1 MRTLLF
7 AAISLAAL
15 LVASAAA
22 ADEPPAKGKDPSADV
37 PPAPPGVT
45 DLSRVTPGY
54 TYFNRPGADIESQQ
68 ADLKYC
74 AVIAVQGVQPREV
87 MPVGGGLIGALIS
100 IQIMKMEIR
109 RGNAANIENCMVVRG
124 WRVVAVADEEGEK
137 LAKLDQA
144 SLSEQLKVWVGA
156 EQVHGVV
163 VRAWDDDMAKGKT
176 LKFRE
181 AGPVE
186 HQSLSILALDKD
198 LDAPATRA
206 PGYPAAPPT
215 AASPRPIAMDKLA
228 AVKLQ
233 PNEALIV
240 VSLRHVGMRAGIL
253 VGLERMGPDA
263 DTPAW
268 FADQKPYVIGAG
280 AGAFFAD
287 ADRAFVVPAG
297 TWRLSAVGEAYYG
310 VSYCLGAP
318 AFEAKPG
325 EVIFAGTFDLGGDD
339 VGPNLDLAPARK
351 LMAKAPAEVQARLAP
366 AVWTNGYT
374 AHCHGTYFY
383 AYEIKGAPT
392 KAGYVRGDAP
402 LEKPKADRSGAGPS
416 AVAPQEGKP

>member
-7 AAISLAAL
+7 AAATLAAL
-15 LVASAAA
+15 CLAGVAAA
-22 ADEPPAKGKDPSADV
+22 EDPPAKGKDPGADL

-54 TYFNRPGADIESQQ
+54 TYFNRPGATFEGQQ

-74 AVIAVQGVQPREV
+74 AAIAVQGVQPREV
-87 MPVGGGLIGALIS
+87 MPVGGGLLGALIS

-124 WRVVAVADEEGEK
+124 WRVVAVGPEEGEK

-144 SLSEQLKVWVGA
+144 SLSEQLKLWVGA
-156 EQVHGVV
+156 DPVHGSV
-163 VRAWDDDMAKGKT
+163 VRQWDNEMTKGKT

-186 HQSLSILALDKD
+186 HQSFSVLALDKD

-206 PGYPAAPPT
+206 PGYPPAPPT
-215 AASPRPIAMDKLA
+215 AAAPRPIAADKMA

-233 PNEALIV
+233 PNEALVV
-240 VSLRHVGMRAGIL
+240 VSLRHVGMHAGII
-253 VGLERMGPDA
+253 VALERMGPDA

-268 FADQKPYVIGAG
+268 FTDQKPYLVDAVSGL
-280 AGAFFAD
+280 FFSD
-287 ADRAFVVPAG
+287 SDRAFVVPAG

-318 AFEAKPG
+318 AFEVKPG
-325 EVIFAGTFDLGGDD
+325 EVVFAGTFDLGGED
-339 VGPNLDLAPARK
+339 VGPNLDLAPART
-351 LMAKAPAEVQARLAP
+351 LMAKAPAELQAKLAP
-366 AVWTNGYT
+366 AAWTNGYT

-402 LEKPKADRSGAGPS
+402 LEKPKAEAKVGGPS
-416 AVAPQEGKP
+416 AVAPKP